1 MNFKLTQEQLMIKQ
15 MTEKFAIE
23 ELLPGVVDRDINK
36 KWPKDQVS
44 KMADLGL
51 LGIMV
56 EEEWGGNN
64 MDTISYVLFRRRSWT
79 IRCRPGQHK

>member
-36 KWPKDQVS
+36 KW
-44 KMADLGL
+44 
-51 LGIMV
+51 
-56 EEEWGGNN
+56 
-64 MDTISYVLFRRRSWT
+64 
-79 IRCRPGQHK
+79 RCRKI